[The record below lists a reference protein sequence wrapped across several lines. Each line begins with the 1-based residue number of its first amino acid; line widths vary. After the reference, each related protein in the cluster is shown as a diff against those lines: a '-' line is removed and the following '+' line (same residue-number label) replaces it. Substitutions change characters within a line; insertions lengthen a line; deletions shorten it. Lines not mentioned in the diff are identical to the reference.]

1 MSAGCVSARWYQLF
15 CCHKR
20 CTFSTVLHNH
30 VSNDWVTWAQQ
41 LTYLMIQ
48 MSCCSLVCT
57 CMVVL
62 RLAVC
67 CSHTSWCLE
76 ISSGKKYTQ
85 TLVLHR
91 CWQQIGFSCFCWICC
106 SFLFTSYSTQLPTLL
121 QLIAFCVLTTFFKTV
136 KYKNSPPL
144 ISAFLPLVLLSC
156 CCAVPRTA
164 SCWKYVSP
172 VERSCVTPSWQL
184 HVHFYFPLCDNVAPT
199 PPCVFP
205 FNFIL

>member
-1 MSAGCVSARWYQLF
+1 MSAAAHIFNDSNELLQPGVHMHGCAEVGSLLQSHFLVSGDLQWQKIHPDTCAPQMLAANWLLLLLLNMLF
-15 CCHKR
+15 LSFH
-20 CTFSTVLHNH
+20 
-30 VSNDWVTWAQQ
+30 
-41 LTYLMIQ
+41 
-48 MSCCSLVCT
+48 
-57 CMVVL
+57 
-62 RLAVC
+62 
-67 CSHTSWCLE
+67 
-76 ISSGKKYTQ
+76 
-85 TLVLHR
+85 
-91 CWQQIGFSCFCWICC
+91 
-106 SFLFTSYSTQLPTLL
+106 FLFHTCAQLPTLL
-121 QLIAFCVLTTFFKTV
+121 QLIAFCFLTTFFKTV

-184 HVHFYFPLCDNVAPT
+184 HVHFYLPLCDNVAPT